1 MNRPAIKPHRQRGL
15 TLVELLLALAIGAV
29 LMVPLAAMLQRA
41 SGSAVTAQAGLDLNA
56 DAQLVLDRIAR
67 RVAALGPVSSGA
79 TVTDTSP
86 WLAPLGYKVVGSD
99 LVETDATPPGA
110 ARTRIVASNVGS
122 FQLSAPEVG
131 DGQVLLKIDLTLR
144 AEGNVVSASRIV
156 RVGAPF

>member
-1 MNRPAIKPHRQRGL
+1 MTRAGMTHQAQQGL
-15 TLVELLLALAIGAV
+15 SLVELLLGLAIGAV
-29 LMVPLAAMLQRA
+29 LMVPLAAMFQSA
-41 SGSAVTAQAGLDLNA
+41 SGSAVTTRAALDLNA
-56 DAQLVLDRIAR
+56 DARLVLDRIAQR
-67 RVAALGPVSSGA
+67 AAALGSVSSGA

-86 WLAPLGYKVVGSD
+86 WLAPLGYKVVGTD

-144 AEGNVVSASRIV
+144 AEGSSVSASRIV